1 VNRLAGIVLVAV
13 SAAAFGTLAIFA
25 RFAYADGVDALTI
38 LFLRFGLAAVLM
50 LALLFVRRERLPR
63 GSVLLRLVGMGALG
77 YVGQTFCYLT
87 ALKYAS
93 AGLVALLIY
102 LYPIFV
108 AILATLLLHE
118 PITRAKGLALGLAL
132 VGLALTVGP
141 LQGQIKGVLF
151 AVVGSVIY
159 SIYIIV
165 GVDVMRHVSAVQSSA
180 VIFAGAAMSAGIL
193 MMVNGPH
200 LPATSA
206 GWTAMAL
213 IVVVATLIPVAA
225 FLAGLKRVGPTN
237 AAMLSTL
244 EPVVTVL
251 LAYWWL
257 HEALS
262 PVALVGGALILTA
275 VLVVTRGELHH
286 GRLAAGAPSV
296 GEESGG
302 GG

>member
-1 VNRLAGIVLVAV
+1 
-13 SAAAFGTLAIFA
+13 
-25 RFAYADGVDALTI
+25 
-38 LFLRFGLAAVLM
+38 M
-50 LALLFVRRERLPR
+50 LALLFARAASR
-63 GSVLLRLVGMGALG
+63 GSVLLLRRHGRLLRAKPL
-77 YVGQTFCYLT
+77 LPT

-206 GWTAMAL
+206 GWR
-213 IVVVATLIPVAA
+213 PW
-225 FLAGLKRVGPTN
+225 P
-237 AAMLSTL
+237 
-244 EPVVTVL
+244 
-251 LAYWWL
+251 
-257 HEALS
+257 
-262 PVALVGGALILTA
+262 
-275 VLVVTRGELHH
+275 
-286 GRLAAGAPSV
+286 
-296 GEESGG
+296 
-302 GG
+302 